1 VRAWWRGLGA
11 RLLAAQALV
20 ILAGSATLLTLA
32 LTLALGLFRAHLRRY
47 AGPVPPELAG
57 HIDAAF
63 ARAVVLALLLAMAA
77 AALTA
82 LAVSYLVTRRLVR
95 PVAAMATAAQRIA
108 AGHYDVRVGQARLE
122 RLSGPGARP
131 E

>member
-1 VRAWWRGLGA
+1 MSDWSRRRGLGA

-32 LTLALGLFRAHLRRY
+32 LTLAPGLFRAHLRRY

-57 HIDAAF
+57 HIDQAF
-63 ARAVVLALLLAMAA
+63 ARAVVLTLLLAMAA

-82 LAVSYLVTRRLVR
+82 LAVSYLVTRRVVR
-95 PVAAMATAAQRIA
+95 PVGPWPRRRSGSLLGATT
-108 AGHYDVRVGQARLE
+108 
-122 RLSGPGARP
+122 SG
-131 E
+131 